1 MPKPRSQ
8 VTSNDRMNLLKKLK
22 FICLWAL
29 WVASAL
35 SVAAGSQYDDEFEGT
50 TLSKRWLPSGGPIE
64 ISAGQ
69 AIVAGQLML
78 AFGPAR
84 LTQPWSVETQLECPT
99 GAGFRC
105 GLSVRLTSPLGLETL
120 VGVARQSADES
131 GLVLLAGTT
140 GAEKFSLWKVA
151 PELANAKKIGLR
163 LESMGQDLTSVRC
176 GV

>member
-1 MPKPRSQ
+1 MPKTHLQ
-8 VTSNDRMNLLKKLK
+8 MTNDARINQLEKPK

-50 TLSKRWLPSGGPIE
+50 TLSKRWLPTGGPIE
-64 ISAGQ
+64 ISAGH

-78 AFGPAR
+78 AFGPVR

-105 GLSVRLTSPLGLETL
+105 G
-120 VGVARQSADES
+120 
-131 GLVLLAGTT
+131 
-140 GAEKFSLWKVA
+140 
-151 PELANAKKIGLR
+151 
-163 LESMGQDLTSVRC
+163 
-176 GV
+176 